1 MKKLFST
8 ILVLGLLLSG
18 NAYAEECIEG
28 NCDNG
33 KGILTWSDGK
43 YEGGFRNG
51 EFNGKG
57 THTSKYGILVSDYV
71 DGRANGHGTLTL
83 YRGDKYVGEFKNG
96 SLDGFGT
103 FTYPSGNKY
112 IGDWK
117 KNEKDGMGTS
127 ISVDGGKYVGSW
139 KKNKKHGIGTFMWS
153 NGSSYSGEWINDEI
167 TGKGIKTDRLASC
180 EGNFVSGK
188 MNGEFLCIEHKDGKA
203 VILETVNGK
212 VVKQYLIT
220 RNNKN
225 IDYLKSSNTSY
236 KPRLYYNSLTGAMRE
251 CAHDPGISGNCISF
265 KPFNKNSYD
274 KDTLFYNPKTGAMQT
289 CFGSVS
295 ITGKCLTYG
304 NFNHSKA
311 VKDKGQLYYNPKSK
325 KMTTCKFV
333 DLKGVCKHYDLV
345 PNSWAKNDG
354 GFRMTDQNN
363 PYYKRVPQSSQ
374 DLINL
379 GTRMLSGGC
388 TFGIDC

>member
-1 MKKLFST
+1 MKKLLLT
-8 ILVLGLLLSG
+8 ILFTLVLSG
-18 NAYAEECIEG
+18 GASAECIKG
-28 NCDNG
+28 NCENG
-33 KGILTWSDGK
+33 YGIFIYSKVDKYDGEWK
-43 YEGGFRNG
+43 NG
-51 EFNGKG
+51 MFNGKG
-57 THTSKYGILVSDYV
+57 TLTSEI
-71 DGRANGHGTLTL
+71 GTLVANWINNIPTGSVIFTS
-83 YRGDKYVGEFKNG
+83 YNGDKYIGEMKNG
-96 SLDGFGT
+96 KQDGFGT
-103 FTYPSGNKY
+103 YTYPNGDKY
-112 IGDWK
+112 SGDWK
-117 KNEKDGMGTS
+117 NGVQDGKGEYAYY
-127 ISVDGGKYVGSW
+127 DGGKYTGEWKNGKQNGVGIQLW
-139 KKNKKHGIGTFMWS
+139 A
-153 NGSSYSGEWINDEI
+153 NGSSYSGQIRNNQAH
-167 TGKGIKTDRLASC
+167 GRGVKTDKIASC
-180 EGNFVSGK
+180 EGNFINNK
-188 MNGEFLCIEHKDGKA
+188 MNGKIICIFHNTGKA
-203 VILETVNGK
+203 VISETSNGK
-212 VVKQYLIT
+212 VVKQYLIK
-220 RNNKN
+220 RNNKD
-225 IDYLKSSNTSY
+225 IDYLNSSNTSY

-274 KDTLFYNPKTGAMQT
+274 KDTLFYNPKTGAMQP

>member
-18 NAYAEECIEG
+18 NGYAEECIEG

-71 DGRANGHGTLTL
+71 DGQANGHGTLTL

-265 KPFNKNSYD
+265 F
-274 KDTLFYNPKTGAMQT
+274 
-289 CFGSVS
+289 
-295 ITGKCLTYG
+295 
-304 NFNHSKA
+304 
-311 VKDKGQLYYNPKSK
+311 
-325 KMTTCKFV
+325 
-333 DLKGVCKHYDLV
+333 
-345 PNSWAKNDG
+345 
-354 GFRMTDQNN
+354 
-363 PYYKRVPQSSQ
+363 
-374 DLINL
+374 
-379 GTRMLSGGC
+379 
-388 TFGIDC
+388 